1 MSAPAF
7 DPAPAGS
14 ARILKAP
21 WKLGAKGRPIASGA
35 VVWILLSNGPF
46 TLRQSGPTNHDDF
59 GGVRLASAVVLLI
72 AAARWSVSAQLQRTT
87 RGPRST
93 VAPRHAVIDPDLM

>member
-7 DPAPAGS
+7 GPAPAES

-21 WKLGAKGRPIASGA
+21 WKLGAKGRPSASGA
-35 VVWILLSNGPF
+35 VVWTLLSNGPF
-46 TLRQSGPTNHDDF
+46 TLRQSSPMNQDDS
-59 GGVRLASAVVLLI
+59 GGVRLAFAVVLLI
-72 AAARWSVSAQLQRTT
+72 AAVWRSVSAQLQRTT